1 MWTVDPIYDFGP
13 VAHRDKKKK
22 KLIQF
27 KKYFS
32 TNFKTF
38 TEFKKID

>member
-1 MWTVDPIYDFGP
+1 MWTVGPIYDFGP

-22 KLIQF
+22 KIQF